1 MSVHDPTTETCGD
14 CGGPLHTG
22 TYTYCSNCDTQE
34 TWDAETFESSNP
46 ERLPRKRKGHK
57 RPNNPKK
64 TDYDNQTLG
73 HDFFKKKQQGKEDM
87 RRLGAETFEAMAW
100 NDPKWADDR
109 GNVERAFAREYP
121 TKTLDKSSVHY
132 LVYQSGASN
141 KFHVFFLAQDSRD
154 NWFAYNA
161 YARIGYNPR
170 LFEIGGPFSSKSQAE
185 SLISSKMGK
194 KQQKGYRQAAES
206 FGSESSDTCSECDSD
221 LEDGMYSTYQCPDCD
236 EKGCEHCR
244 DDFCGDCDRCDDCCE
259 CKCSICRGEDWAMTT
274 TEEGNV
280 CRSCSQY
287 CYNCGTDNHPEG
299 MAQDRLCNSC
309 AEHLS
314 RCEACDNYITDR
326 YDEVS
331 CEECGETYCQ
341 SCEDD
346 YMTRNKD
353 DETICISCAGSKC
366 TVCGDTAVHFYKN
379 GEVVM
384 CDKHFQQ
391 RYGKYSAEELSV
403 KEPFQTGFKV
413 TLGVIAAGVV
423 GTLGLGALGLILTG
437 LGKGDE

>member
-1 MSVHDPTTETCGD
+1 M
-14 CGGPLHTG
+14 
-22 TYTYCSNCDTQE
+22 
-34 TWDAETFESSNP
+34 A
-46 ERLPRKRKGHK
+46 
-57 RPNNPKK
+57 
-64 TDYDNQTLG
+64 
-73 HDFFKKKQQGKEDM
+73 
-87 RRLGAETFEAMAW
+87 TFEAMAW

-132 LVYQSGASN
+132 LIYQGGASN

-206 FGSESSDTCSECDSD
+206 FGSESSDKCSECDGD
-221 LEDGMYSTYQCPDCD
+221 LEDGYYSTYQCQDCYQD
-236 EKGCEHCR
+236 GCELCME
-244 DDFCGDCDRCDDCCE
+244 DFCGDCYRCDGCCE
-259 CKCSICRGEDWAMTT
+259 CKCSVCGDKETIYMTQT
-274 TEEGNV
+274 SMGNV
-280 CRSCSQY
+280 CRG
-287 CYNCGTDNHPEG
+287 CYDWCQECGDRKHPYEMADEG
-299 MAQDRLCNSC
+299 MDKSFCKEC
-309 AEHLS
+309 AEHMN
-314 RCEACDNYITDR
+314 RCSACADYISYRQTTITCD
-326 YDEVS
+326 D
-331 CEECGETYCQ
+331 CGETYCEY
-341 SCEDD
+341 CEDNNMIRTEYD
-346 YMTRNKD
+346 VP
-353 DETICISCAGSKC
+353 ICNSCAGSKC

-391 RYGKYSAEELSV
+391 RYGKYSAEGYGDIYAYTTVPYSWETDSDYDEYIDEYDINARVEEEVDQEVRSGNREGSSSYGLSVSWEDPEDEDAYIEKDIDVDYRWGAEELSV